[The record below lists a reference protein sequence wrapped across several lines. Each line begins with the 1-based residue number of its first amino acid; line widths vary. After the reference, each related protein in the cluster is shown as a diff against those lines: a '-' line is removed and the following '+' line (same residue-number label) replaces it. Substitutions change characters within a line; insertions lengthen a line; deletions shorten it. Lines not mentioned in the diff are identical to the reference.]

1 MRYIISVCII
11 LSIIACGS
19 DSPRRTYSAYK
30 AGEILVK
37 FKAGVYEMRSSDT
50 HRLIGA
56 EVIKR
61 VGRRGVERVK
71 LPEGMSVEMAIKTYE
86 ATPGVEY
93 AEPNYMVKAT
103 VIPDDGRFIEQLF
116 NREKFFP
123 EQLRYPRK
131 DKDIPE
137 FY

>member
-1 MRYIISVCII
+1 MRCPCGEIFRSKEGIVRYIISVCII

-19 DSPRRTYSAYK
+19 DSPRKTFSAYK

-37 FKAGVYEMRSSDT
+37 FNSGTYEMRKSDT

-56 EVIKR
+56 EVMKR
-61 VGRRGVERVK
+61 VGRGGIERVK

-103 VIPDDGRFIEQLF
+103 VIPDDARFH
-116 NREKFFP
+116 RTVGAA
-123 EQLRYPRK
+123 
-131 DKDIPE
+131 
-137 FY
+137 